1 MPRKTT
7 AKPTAAKP
15 APAKPT
21 QEANP
26 SPAQDDQEEQPKEP
40 ALPHVSPGEV
50 VRLKFTKLTYEVLAV
65 YSTNAIA
72 IAHSHDPSLA
82 EEWASLRRR
91 GDGQTAYWKVCQ
103 LEKVEPKK

>member
-1 MPRKTT
+1 MPRKST
-7 AKPTAAKP
+7 AKPTTPKP

-21 QEANP
+21 QAANP
-26 SPAQDDQEEQPKEP
+26 SPDQDEQPKEP
-40 ALPHVSPGEV
+40 ALPSVSPGEV

-72 IAHSHDPSLA
+72 HTHDSSLA
-82 EEWASLRRR
+82 EEWAKLRR

>member
-7 AKPTAAKP
+7 PKP
-15 APAKPT
+15 APIKPT
-21 QEANP
+21 QAANL
-26 SPAQDDQEEQPKEP
+26 SPAQDDQDEQSKEP

-72 IAHSHDPSLA
+72 HSHDPSLA
-82 EEWASLRRR
+82 EEWAELKR
-91 GDGQTAYWKVCQ
+91 GDGQIAKWKVCQ

>member
-7 AKPTAAKP
+7 AKPTATKP

-21 QEANP
+21 QAANP
-26 SPAQDDQEEQPKEP
+26 SPAQEDQDEQPKEP
-40 ALPHVSPGEV
+40 ALPHVSPGDV
-50 VRLKFTKLTYEVLAV
+50 VRLKFTKLTYKVLAV

-72 IAHSHDPSLA
+72 HSHDQSLA
-82 EEWASLRRR
+82 EEWATLRRQD
-91 GDGQTAYWKVCQ
+91 DGQTASWKVMQ